1 MHFVVPALI
10 LLLLFLS
17 FKTRPILRAKLAL
30 SATVT
35 MLVLFLAETSL
46 PKRDW
51 SIGRAR
57 LEAAL
62 ERGLPYDTRSRR
74 EVILALRAQGKRVV
88 PVVSPA
94 TFTYRSSR
102 LGVKEPFVTVDGR
115 QVVPM
120 AGVSDVLTIYCNEGG
135 QFLVYRSDEHG
146 FNNPK
151 GLYRPDQ
158 VDIAA
163 VGDSYTHGACVASDD
178 NAMAVIRNA
187 VPRSINFAMSG
198 NGPLFI
204 LATLREFVEPLRP
217 RFVLWFHAEENDL
230 RNVPTEMSYPLLRRY
245 LEEDYSADLLLRQD
259 AVDEELS
266 RVIESELLKATSNA
280 AGDARGRQSADG
292 SSSSKLQLFKRIL
305 KLYNIRS
312 KLLGN
317 EAPSLDLA
325 TFSEILDTARRR
337 VEAYGGR
344 LFFVYLPQYSRYAS
358 RLFPTEIRTTVKKL
372 VRDLKIPVIDVS
384 EAFDRHPEPLSLF
397 PFGLFGHY
405 SEAGHELVGRTVLNR
420 ITAEGIEKP

>member
-1 MHFVVPALI
+1 
-10 LLLLFLS
+10 
-17 FKTRPILRAKLAL
+17 
-30 SATVT
+30 
-35 MLVLFLAETSL
+35 
-46 PKRDW
+46 
-51 SIGRAR
+51 
-57 LEAAL
+57 
-62 ERGLPYDTRSRR
+62 
-74 EVILALRAQGKRVV
+74 
-88 PVVSPA
+88 
-94 TFTYRSSR
+94 
-102 LGVKEPFVTVDGR
+102 
-115 QVVPM
+115 M

-135 QFLVYRSDEHG
+135 QFLVYKSDEHG

-178 NAMAVIRNA
+178 NSMAVIRNA
-187 VPRSINFAMSG
+187 VPRTINFAMSG

-204 LATLREFVEPLRP
+204 LATLRKFVEPLRP
-217 RFVLWFHAEENDL
+217 KIVLWFHAEENDL

-259 AVDEELS
+259 VVDEELS

-280 AGDARGRQSADG
+280 AGDARERESADG
-292 SSSSKLQLFKRIL
+292 SRSSRLQLFKAIL
-305 KLYNIRS
+305 KLYYIRS
-312 KLLGN
+312 KLLGDQ
-317 EAPSLDLA
+317 APSLDLA

-344 LFFVYLPQYSRYAS
+344 LFFVYLPQYGRYSS
-358 RLFPTEIRTTVKKL
+358 RLFPTEIRTTVRKL
-372 VRDLKIPVIDVS
+372 VRDLNIPVIDVS

-420 ITAEGIEKP
+420 IRAEGIEKP